1 MIPKL
6 KNTYKRK
13 ISFMNSALTPI
24 VLIGFMGTGKTTLGQ
39 YMAKANNYTYIDL
52 DHYIV
57 EQEQRTIPEIF
68 ESDGES
74 VFRQLE
80 AFYLQQCLEQYDI
93 IATGGGIIEGE
104 QSLQL
109 LKQVKYVYWLDCELE
124 VLYERVKSDENRPN
138 ANNKTFPEL
147 KWLYLSRVSR
157 YNEIAFKKVN
167 SNQKLCD
174 LQSEII
180 QSLISD

>member
-1 MIPKL
+1 
-6 KNTYKRK
+6 
-13 ISFMNSALTPI
+13 MNSALTPI

-93 IATGGGIIEGE
+93 IATGEV
-104 QSLQL
+104 L
-109 LKQVKYVYWLDCELE
+109 LKVN
-124 VLYERVKSDENRPN
+124 NR
-138 ANNKTFPEL
+138 
-147 KWLYLSRVSR
+147 
-157 YNEIAFKKVN
+157 
-167 SNQKLCD
+167 SNC
-174 LQSEII
+174 
-180 QSLISD
+180 